1 MINRLEATRYLV
13 AQLSDEPII
22 ASCGNP
28 AFDLFAADEKRKANF
43 YMWNSMGMASSLG
56 LGLAMARPDKKVIV
70 LDGDG
75 AILMNLNS
83 LTTEASKA
91 PINLVHIVWDNGQYQ
106 ITGGQPTHTGGKAHI
121 EAIARGAGFK
131 QALTVTTFA
140 AFKAAFS
147 ETLSQ
152 PGPWILVAKTD
163 SSPAPGRPPK
173 NPVYIKHRFMEAL
186 TEQRRNGSGIS
197 TR

>member
-1 MINRLEATRYLV
+1 MINRLKATRYLV
-13 AQLSDEPII
+13 EQLSDEPIV

-28 AFDLFAADEKRKANF
+28 KFDLFTAAEKRKANF
-43 YMWNSMGMASSLG
+43 YMWNSMGMASSIG

-83 LTTEASKA
+83 LTTEASQA
-91 PINLVHIVWDNGQYQ
+91 PANLIHIIWDNSQYQ
-106 ITGGQPTHTGGKAHI
+106 ITGGQPTHTSGKADI

-131 QALTVTTFA
+131 QAMTVTTLA
-140 AFKAAFS
+140 AFKEGLPRLLS
-147 ETLSQ
+147 E

-163 SSPAPGRPPK
+163 ASSAPGRPPK
-173 NPVYIKHRFMEAL
+173 SPVSIKNRFMDAL
-186 TEQRRNGSGIS
+186 RGA
-197 TR
+197 

>member
-13 AQLSDEPII
+13 AQLSDEPIV

-28 AFDLFAADEKRKANF
+28 KFDLFTAAGGRKANF
-43 YMWNSMGMASSLG
+43 YMWNSMGMASSIG
-56 LGLAMARPDKKVIV
+56 LGLAMARPDRKVIV

-91 PINLVHIVWDNGQYQ
+91 PPNLIHIVWDNAQYQ
-106 ITGGQPTHTGGKAHI
+106 ITGGQPTHTGGKADI
-121 EAIARGAGFK
+121 EAMARGAGFT
-131 QALTVTTFA
+131 QALTVDTLD
-140 AFKAAFS
+140 AFKEAL
-147 ETLSQ
+147 TPILSL

-163 SSPAPGRPPK
+163 SSEAPGRPPK
-173 NPVYIKHRFMEAL
+173 SPVLIKNQFMEAL
-186 TEQRRNGSGIS
+186 RETG
-197 TR
+197 

>member
-13 AQLSDEPII
+13 AQLSDEPIV

-28 AFDLFAADEKRKANF
+28 KFDLFAAAETRRANF
-43 YMWNSMGMASSLG
+43 YMWNSMGMASSIG

-83 LTTEASKA
+83 LTTGASKA
-91 PINLVHIVWDNGQYQ
+91 PANLVHIIWDNAQYQ
-106 ITGGQPTHTGGKAHI
+106 ITGGQPTHTDGKADI

-131 QALTVTTFA
+131 QAMTVNTFV
-140 AFKAAFS
+140 AFKKA
-147 ETLSQ
+147 LSQILFQ
-152 PGPWILVAKTD
+152 PGPCLLVAKTD
-163 SSPAPGRPPK
+163 SSDAPGRPPK
-173 NPVYIKHRFMEAL
+173 SPVYIKNQFMEAL
-186 TEQRRNGSGIS
+186 RGA
-197 TR
+197 

>member
-1 MINRLEATRYLV
+1 MINRLKATRYLV
-13 AQLSDEPII
+13 EQLSDEPII

-28 AFDLFAADEKRKANF
+28 KFDLFTAAEKRKANF
-43 YMWNSMGMASSLG
+43 YMWNSMGMASSIG
-56 LGLAMARPDKKVIV
+56 LGLAVARPDRKVIV

-91 PINLVHIVWDNGQYQ
+91 PANLVHIIWDNAQYQ
-106 ITGGQPTHTGGKAHI
+106 ITGGQPTHTDGKADI

-131 QALTVTTFA
+131 LALTVSTFA
-140 AFKAAFS
+140 AFKKV
-147 ETLSQ
+147 LSKILFQ

-163 SSPAPGRPPK
+163 SSDAPGRPPK
-173 NPVYIKHRFMEAL
+173 SPVVIKNRFMEAL
-186 TEQRRNGSGIS
+186 REA
-197 TR
+197 

>member
-13 AQLSDEPII
+13 EQLSDEPII

-28 AFDLFAADEKRKANF
+28 KFDLFTAAESRKANF
-43 YMWNSMGMASSLG
+43 YMWNSMGMASSIG

-75 AILMNLNS
+75 AILMNSNS
-83 LTTEASKA
+83 LTTAASKA
-91 PINLVHIVWDNGQYQ
+91 PANLVHIIWDNAQYQ
-106 ITGGQPTHTGGKAHI
+106 ITGGQPTHTAGKADI

-131 QALTVTTFA
+131 KALTVNTFA
-140 AFKAAFS
+140 AFKEALS
-147 ETLSQ
+147 QILSQ

-163 SSPAPGRPPK
+163 SSKALGRPPK
-173 NPVYIKHRFMEAL
+173 SPVYIKNQFMEAL
-186 TEQRRNGSGIS
+186 RGA
-197 TR
+197 

>member
-13 AQLSDEPII
+13 QQLSDEPVI

-28 AFDLFAADEKRKANF
+28 KFDLFTAAAERKANF
-43 YMWNSMGMASSLG
+43 YMWNSMGMASSIG

-83 LTTEASKA
+83 LTTAANKA
-91 PINLVHIVWDNGQYQ
+91 PNNLVHIIWDNEQYQ
-106 ITGGQPTHTGGKAHI
+106 LTGGQPTHTGKKADLG
-121 EAIARGAGFK
+121 AIAGGAGFK
-131 QALTVTTFA
+131 QVSTVDTIN
-140 AFKAAFS
+140 AFKKAIS
-147 ETLSQ
+147 QILSK

-163 SSPAPGRPPK
+163 AAGAPGRPPK
-173 NPVYIKHRFMEAL
+173 SPVYIKNQFMESL
-186 TEQRRNGSGIS
+186 LD
-197 TR
+197 